1 MRKVTVFEAKSFEH
15 FCQIELKTGRMKMED
30 DIALLA
36 IDYATKLGAE
46 YADARFEAHYNEI
59 VTVANGKVER
69 AAINQK
75 RGIGIRTLVKGAWG
89 FQSTTNLAKASVKEA
104 TKIAFK
110 IAKASSRHVA
120 KPVKLAQAKAY
131 EDSYAV
137 EVKVDL
143 EEKSFEDKLKQ
154 FSKWEKKLH
163 ASKNVVRGL
172 LEYTGIKITKLFVD
186 SEGANIRFA
195 NTLIWATL
203 KADAKKGDLTQSYDQ
218 TVGHAGGY
226 EIFEK
231 QDMDKI
237 AAETGLK
244 ADSLLKAKAA
254 KMEKDAKVIL
264 EPNYV
269 ALLVHEIVGHPSEAD
284 RVLGREAAWA
294 GTTWWAG
301 KIGEKIGSK
310 YCTVYDDPTV
320 QKTLGF
326 YRYDDEG
333 VKATR
338 KVLIDKGVLKGHMQ
352 SRETAAEFGVTPNA
366 GMRAITFEYIPLI
379 RMSNTFFAD
388 GDWKYEEMLEETK
401 HGYLVISMRHPSIDD
416 QRYNWTISAQ
426 EGYEIRNGELAT
438 HLRDVQLTS
447 IAPKF
452 FKSIDAASKKG
463 EVYPL
468 PGCGKGDPMQA
479 LYVGNGGPYLR
490 GAATILGAK

>member
-1 MRKVTVFEAKSFEH
+1 
-15 FCQIELKTGRMKMED
+15 MEED
-30 DIALLA
+30 LALFA

-46 YADARFEAHYNEI
+46 YADARLEAHYNEL

-89 FQSTTNLAKASVKEA
+89 FQSTTNLTKAGVKEA
-104 TKIAFK
+104 TNIAFK

-120 KPVKLAQAKAY
+120 KPVKLAPAKAY
-131 EDSYAV
+131 RDSYAA

-143 EEKSFEDKLKQ
+143 EDITLENKLRQ
-154 FSKWEKKLH
+154 FLKWERRLH

-172 LEYTGIKITKLFVD
+172 IEYTGIKIAKLFVN
-186 SEGANIRFA
+186 SEGANIKFA
-195 NTLIWATL
+195 NTLTWATL
-203 KADAKKGDLTQSYDQ
+203 KADAKKGALTQSYEQ

-226 EIFEK
+226 EIFDK
-231 QDMDKI
+231 QDMGKV
-237 AAETGLK
+237 AVETGRK
-244 ADSLLKAKAA
+244 AASLLKAKAA
-254 KMEKDAKVIL
+254 KMEKDATVVL

-320 QKTLGF
+320 PKTFGF

-333 VKATR
+333 VKSKK
-338 KVLIDKGVLKGHMQ
+338 KVLIEKGVLKGHMQ
-352 SRETAAEFGVTPNA
+352 SRETAAEFGVKPNA

-379 RMSNTFFAD
+379 RMSNTVFSD
-388 GDWKYEEMLEETK
+388 GDWKYEDMLEETK
-401 HGYLVISMRHPSIDD
+401 HGYLVISMKHPSIDD

-426 EGYEIRNGELAT
+426 EGYEIKNGELAT

-447 IAPKF
+447 TAPKF

-463 EVYPL
+463 EIHPL

-490 GAATILGAK
+490 GVATILGAK

>member
-1 MRKVTVFEAKSFEH
+1 
-15 FCQIELKTGRMKMED
+15 MEED
-30 DIALLA
+30 LALFA
-36 IDYATKLGAE
+36 IDHATKLGAK
-46 YADARFEAHYNEI
+46 YTDARLEAHYNEL

-69 AAINQK
+69 AVINQK
-75 RGIGIRTLVKGAWG
+75 RGIGVRTLVKGAWG
-89 FQSTTNLAKASVKEA
+89 FQSTTNLTRAGIKEA
-104 TKIAFK
+104 TSIAFK
-110 IAKASSRHVA
+110 IAKASSKHVA
-120 KPVKLAQAKAY
+120 KPVKLASARAHR
-131 EDSYAV
+131 DSYAA

-143 EEKSFEDKLKQ
+143 EDTAFEDKLKQ
-154 FSKWEKKLH
+154 FLKWEKRLH
-163 ASKNVVRGL
+163 ASKDVARGL
-172 LEYTGIKITKLFVD
+172 IEYTGIKIAKLFVN
-186 SEGANIRFA
+186 SEGANIKFA
-195 NTLIWATL
+195 NTLTWASL
-203 KADAKKGDLTQSYDQ
+203 KADAKKGALTQSYEQ
-218 TVGHAGGY
+218 TVGHSGGY

-231 QDMDKI
+231 QDMGKI
-237 AAETGLK
+237 AAETGRK
-244 ADSLLKAKAA
+244 ASSLLKAKPA
-254 KMEKDAKVIL
+254 KAEKDATVIL

-301 KIGEKIGSK
+301 KIGERIGSK

-320 QKTLGF
+320 PKTLGF

-333 VKATR
+333 VKAER
-338 KVLIDKGVLKGHMQ
+338 KVLLEKGVLKGHMQ
-352 SRETAAEFGVTPNA
+352 SRETASEFGVKPNA

-388 GDWKYEEMLEETK
+388 GDWKYEEMLEETR
-401 HGYLVISMRHPSIDD
+401 HGYLVVSMRHPSIDD

-426 EGYEIRNGELAT
+426 EGYEIRNGELTT

-447 IAPKF
+447 ISPKF

-463 EVYPL
+463 EIHPL

-490 GAATILGAK
+490 GVATVLGVK

>member
-1 MRKVTVFEAKSFEH
+1 
-15 FCQIELKTGRMKMED
+15 L
-30 DIALLA
+30 
-36 IDYATKLGAE
+36 
-46 YADARFEAHYNEI
+46 

-69 AAINQK
+69 AVINQK

-89 FQSTTNLAKASVKEA
+89 FQSTTNLTKAGAKEA
-104 TKIAFK
+104 TNIAFR

-120 KPVKLAQAKAY
+120 KPVRLAPAKAFR
-131 EDSYAV
+131 DSYGV

-143 EEKSFEDKLKQ
+143 EDIAFEDKLKQ
-154 FSKWEKKLH
+154 FSRWEKRLH
-163 ASKNVVRGL
+163 VSKNVVRGL
-172 LEYTGIKITKLFVD
+172 IEYTGIKIAKLFVN
-186 SEGANIRFA
+186 SEGANIKFS
-195 NTLIWATL
+195 NTITWATL
-203 KADAKKGDLTQSYDQ
+203 KADAKKGALTQSYEQ
-218 TVGHAGGY
+218 TAGHAGGY
-226 EIFEK
+226 EIFDK
-231 QDMDKI
+231 QDMGKV
-237 AAETGLK
+237 AAETGRK
-244 ADSLLKAKAA
+244 AASLLKARAA
-254 KMEKDAKVIL
+254 KMEKDATVIL

-269 ALLVHEIVGHPSEAD
+269 ALLVHEILGHPSEAD

-320 QKTLGF
+320 PRTLGF

-333 VKATR
+333 VKAKR
-338 KVLIDKGVLKGHMQ
+338 KVLIEKGVLKGHMQ
-352 SRETAAEFGVTPNA
+352 SRETAAEFGVKPNA

-401 HGYLVISMRHPSIDD
+401 HGYLVINMKNPSIDD
-416 QRYNWTISAQ
+416 QRYNWTIGAQ
-426 EGYEIRNGELAT
+426 EGYEIKNGELTT

-447 IAPKF
+447 TAPKF
-452 FKSIDAASKKG
+452 FKSIDAASREG
-463 EVYPL
+463 EIHPL

-490 GAATILGAK
+490 GVATILGAK

>member
-1 MRKVTVFEAKSFEH
+1 M
-15 FCQIELKTGRMKMED
+15 GED
-30 DIALLA
+30 LALFA
-36 IDYATKLGAE
+36 IDNATKLGAE
-46 YADARFEAHYNEI
+46 YADVRLEAHYNEL
-59 VTVANGKVER
+59 VTVANGKVDR
-69 AAINQK
+69 AVINQK

-89 FQSTTNLAKASVKEA
+89 FQSTTDLTKAGAKEA
-104 TKIAFK
+104 TNIAFK

-120 KPVKLAQAKAY
+120 KPVKLAPAKAY
-131 EDSYAV
+131 RDSYAA

-143 EEKSFEDKLKQ
+143 EDIAFEDKLKQ
-154 FSKWEKKLH
+154 FLKWEKRLH

-172 LEYTGIKITKLFVD
+172 VEYTGIKIAKLFVN
-186 SEGANIRFA
+186 SEGANIKFA
-195 NTLIWATL
+195 NTLTWASL
-203 KADAKKGDLTQSYDQ
+203 KADAKKGALTQFYEQ

-226 EIFEK
+226 EIFDK
-231 QDMDKI
+231 QDMGRV
-237 AAETGLK
+237 AVETGRK
-244 ADSLLKAKAA
+244 AASLLKAKAA
-254 KMEKDAKVIL
+254 KMEKDATVVL

-294 GTTWWAG
+294 GTTWWAE

-320 QKTLGF
+320 PKTLGF

-333 VKATR
+333 VKAKR
-338 KVLIDKGVLKGHMQ
+338 KVLIEKGVLKGHMQ
-352 SRETAAEFGVTPNA
+352 SRETAAEFGVEPNA

-388 GDWKYEEMLEETK
+388 GDWKYEEMLKETK
-401 HGYLVISMRHPSIDD
+401 HGYLVISMKHPSIDD

-426 EGYEIRNGELAT
+426 EGYEIKNGELTT

-452 FKSIDAASKKG
+452 FKSVDAASRKG
-463 EVYPL
+463 EMHPL

-490 GAATILGAK
+490 GVATILGAK

>member
-1 MRKVTVFEAKSFEH
+1 MN
-15 FCQIELKTGRMKMED
+15 ED
-30 DIALLA
+30 LALSAL
-36 IDYATKLGAE
+36 DYAAKLGAE
-46 YADARFEAHYNEI
+46 YADARLEAHYNEL

-69 AAINQK
+69 AVINQK
-75 RGIGIRTLVKGAWG
+75 RGIGVRTLVKGAWG
-89 FQSTTNLAKASVKEA
+89 FQSTTNLTKAGIKEA
-104 TKIAFK
+104 TNIAFK
-110 IAKASSRHVA
+110 VAKASSKHVA
-120 KPVKLAQAKAY
+120 KPVKLAPAKAFR
-131 EDSYAV
+131 DSYAV

-143 EEKSFEDKLKQ
+143 EDVAFEDKLKQ
-154 FSKWEKKLH
+154 FLKWEKKLH
-163 ASKNVVRGL
+163 TSKSVARGL
-172 LEYTGIKITKLFVD
+172 IEYTGIKIDKLFVN
-186 SEGANIRFA
+186 SEGANIKFA
-195 NTLIWATL
+195 NTLTWATL
-203 KADAKKGDLTQSYDQ
+203 KADAKKGALTQSYEQ

-226 EIFEK
+226 EIFDK
-231 QDMDKI
+231 QDMSKV
-237 AAETGLK
+237 AVETGRK
-244 ADSLLKAKAA
+244 TASLLKAKAA
-254 KMEKDAKVIL
+254 KMEKDATVIL

-269 ALLVHEIVGHPSEAD
+269 ALLVHEIVGHPSEGD

-301 KIGEKIGSK
+301 KIGERMGSK

-320 QKTLGF
+320 PKTFGF

-333 VKATR
+333 VKAGR

-352 SRETAAEFGVTPNA
+352 SRETAAEFGVKPNA

-388 GDWKYEEMLEETK
+388 GDWKHEEMLEDTK
-401 HGYLVISMRHPSIDD
+401 HGYYVINMKQPSIDD
-416 QRYNWTISAQ
+416 KRYNWTISAQ
-426 EGYEIRNGELAT
+426 EGYEIKNGELTT

-463 EVYPL
+463 EIHPI

-490 GAATILGAK
+490 GVATILGAK